1 MGGPIDSTSYTFVF
15 LYKMLKKVH
24 FSAPMYVRTHYRVHL
39 PAMCDI
45 ELKTEIFCYRYRAD
59 KVLMGGKV
67 SKHQGNRGL
76 RGGREEGMFL

>member
-1 MGGPIDSTSYTFVF
+1 MYEHTG
-15 LYKMLKKVH
+15 VH
-24 FSAPMYVRTHYRVHL
+24 S

-76 RGGREEGMFL
+76 RGGQEKGMFL